1 MMKRWALRHKLGA
14 IALIVI
20 CGLYIAGIL
29 APLIAPYDYLA
40 QDLTKV
46 SQGPSFSHWF
56 GTDRLGRDLFS
67 RVLFSLRTTAGITTL
82 TLLFSGGIIGITL
95 GLIAGYKRGRTD
107 DLIMGLGNLSAGFPA
122 LLFMILIGAALRFR
136 YDSFISSIVGSD
148 FFHFISRLP
157 VVIGLVIFLAGVAVF
172 LWRSKKSAGAPIWI
186 CAAAWFLLAASLALL
201 LFVFFLTTPGFSDLI
216 LISAALLPFSWYG
229 TAMVIRSQVLI
240 LREQDFIL
248 AAKAM
253 GASDWRI
260 VFVHLLPNVLG
271 LVVVGMSAGLAAV
284 AASEV
289 GLTWLGLGV
298 QPPHPSF
305 GRLIA
310 EAGSIRTLQ
319 AEPHLLLFP
328 AGVVAMLFFAF
339 NLLGD
344 ALGSLVTTK
353 RG

>member
-1 MMKRWALRHKLGA
+1 MTEPCQVKIRGTCDDETVGPAAQARCNRADCYLRTLYRRHSGSFDRAIRLSGA
-14 IALIVI
+14 
-20 CGLYIAGIL
+20 GSHE
-29 APLIAPYDYLA
+29 
-40 QDLTKV
+40 
-46 SQGPSFSHWF
+46 SQPRASFSHWF

-201 LFVFFLTTPGFSDLI
+201 LFVFFL
-216 LISAALLPFSWYG
+216 
-229 TAMVIRSQVLI
+229 
-240 LREQDFIL
+240 
-248 AAKAM
+248 
-253 GASDWRI
+253 
-260 VFVHLLPNVLG
+260 
-271 LVVVGMSAGLAAV
+271 
-284 AASEV
+284 
-289 GLTWLGLGV
+289 
-298 QPPHPSF
+298 
-305 GRLIA
+305 
-310 EAGSIRTLQ
+310 
-319 AEPHLLLFP
+319 
-328 AGVVAMLFFAF
+328 
-339 NLLGD
+339 
-344 ALGSLVTTK
+344 
-353 RG
+353 